1 MASEIKKRAVVLL
14 LTITGVVCAYGML
27 LNDDARKELS
37 KTLKTIVG
45 SYKTVSDSIASKKG
59 VVIEGDLPN
68 RERVLRQWE
77 QLNY

>member
-1 MASEIKKRAVVLL
+1 MTDEIKKRAIFLL
-14 LTITGVVCAYGML
+14 LTVTGMVCAYGLL
-27 LNDDARKELS
+27 LNDEARKELT

-45 SYKTVSDSIASKKG
+45 SYKAVSDSISSKKG

-68 RERVLRQWE
+68 REKVLRQWE